1 MGKRSKAKVEKKSK
15 FSISIGI
22 ILMIFGVLIAFGSY
36 GGFKIKQE
44 IDKDNNQVEIVNGV
58 VTKTDF
64 SIFGRS
70 INKKYRT
77 TLNVQLD
84 SGEAEEVEVVSMK
97 IGDFQGYDIGDEV
110 KLFQLDGKY
119 KLNEEDLYETPNS
132 IVGTVIVGA
141 VIVFVGLVVKRIE
154 SYY

>member
-1 MGKRSKAKVEKKSK
+1 MGKKSKTKSEKKSK
-15 FSISIGI
+15 LSISIGI
-22 ILMIFGVLIAFGSY
+22 ILMVFGVLIAFGSY

-44 IDKDNNQVEIVNGV
+44 IDKDNNQVEIVSGV

-64 SIFGRS
+64 SILGRS

-97 IGDFQGYDIGDEV
+97 YGDFQGYDIGDEV

-119 KLNEEDLYETPNS
+119 KLNEEDLYTTPIS
-132 IVGTVIVGA
+132 ISSAVVTGIVILL
-141 VIVFVGLVVKRIE
+141 VGLFVWKVE
-154 SYY
+154 SY